1 MSVLNYYALQRE
13 VQTRAKNRGLT
24 IKFEEHCCPH
34 TDSKS
39 IVLQTPRPDMT
50 ESDAVVWWYM
60 FEHELGHN
68 HPELQ
73 GTWTLMREKG
83 LNMNSLLGFTFNC
96 LEDHRQELYGNGE
109 YRGRDMRIQAGFHKF
124 ITEKIDPSHMGT
136 SGNQERD
143 MVEALMVWDIGNRVS
158 WMPKVAGISEQ
169 FARHMTSDQQ
179 GWINKLNAGDYGIT
193 LKSGIDEVECY
204 DLCLRILDEV
214 FGINQSDAEASS
226 QPQQQSGGQGD
237 GQEGRTD
244 GDGQASEGSDNSGV
258 DRNSSDDGSQVDGQ
272 RGGEGTSDIPSER
285 ADTAGTGEGRV
296 SVDYNDLLAHGH
308 DGDGYGQLVDGQ
320 YHIDYSKY
328 DEVGIMPTRGTN
340 EFETHDYVKRPPAGF
355 SDCSRGKSPY
365 AEKGLE
371 IASNNG
377 LSKKVKRM
385 LMVRSQARYQHA
397 QKRGK
402 ISPKSIFRAGLKGE
416 AQRKVFKK
424 RDQNDILDTSVS
436 MLVDFSGSMSDVNK
450 MPNAIASML
459 MLNDAISSIGV
470 PLEIIGFSTSRQN
483 GRTCP
488 KHGILKG
495 FNKRVHIEQLAYNC
509 NAFISTGMSSNSD
522 GESLVYAY
530 ERLTKQKS
538 KRKILLVISDG
549 QPSCVGVDAM
559 GHTRMVAKQIE
570 KDGLVELRAIGLV
583 DDTVESIY
591 SRSAVIYKCD
601 ELEGAVLNVIKDH
614 IIN

>member
-13 VQTRAKNRGLT
+13 VQTRARNRGLT
-24 IKFEEHCCPH
+24 IEFQEKCCPH
-34 TDSKS
+34 TDSKR

-83 LNMNSLLGFTFNC
+83 LDMNSLLGFTFNC
-96 LEDHRQELYGNGE
+96 LEDHRQELFGNGE

-124 ITEKIDPSHMGT
+124 VTENVDPARMGT
-136 SGNQERD
+136 SGNRERD

-158 WMPKVAGISEQ
+158 WMPKVAGISER
-169 FARHMTSDQQ
+169 FASHMTSDQQ
-179 GWINKLNAGDYGIT
+179 GWINKLNAGDYGVT

-226 QPQQQSGGQGD
+226 QPQQQQQSGGQGD

-244 GDGQASEGSDNSGV
+244 GDGQAPQGSDNSGV
-258 DRNSSDDGSQVDGQ
+258 DKNFSGDGSQVDGQ
-272 RGGEGTSDIPSER
+272 RRGEGTSDIPSER
-285 ADTAGTGEGRV
+285 ADKAGTGRV

-320 YHIDYSKY
+320 FHIDYSKY
-328 DEVGIMPTRGTN
+328 DEVGIMPTRSADDFGL
-340 EFETHDYVKRPPAGF
+340 HDYVKRPPSGF
-355 SDCSRGKSPY
+355 DVQDGIERPY
-365 AEKGLE
+365 AKAGLD
-371 IASNNG
+371 IARENT

-402 ISPKSIFRAGLKGE
+402 ISPKSIYRAGLKGE
-416 AQRKVFKK
+416 TQRKVFKK
-424 RDQNDILDTSVS
+424 RDQNDILDTSVTL
-436 MLVDFSGSMSDVNK
+436 LVDFSGSMSDVDK

-470 PLEIIGFSTSRQN
+470 PLEIIGFSTMRQ
-483 GRTCP
+483 GGHTKP

-495 FNKRVHIEQLAYNC
+495 FNKRVHIEQLAWNC
-509 NAFISTGMSSNSD
+509 NAFMATGMSSNSD

-538 KRKILLVISDG
+538 KRKVLLVISDG
-549 QPSCVGVDAM
+549 QPSCSGVDSM

-570 KDGLVELRAIGLV
+570 KEGLVELRAIGLV

-591 SRSAVIYKCD
+591 SRSAVIYKCN
-601 ELEGAVLNVIKDH
+601 ELEGAVLNVIRDH